1 MMASDSS
8 QTPSSR
14 LDDATLEALRA
25 ALSQYLIDD
34 TSSNQLR
41 DVLMRVATEARER
54 GILPEHV
61 LIALKNVIYNRSFP
75 AIAVHPTEWASG
87 TRLHE
92 KISTWCIEEFFS
104 ERTA

>member
-1 MMASDSS
+1 MMMASDSS

-41 DVLMRVATEARER
+41 EVLMRVATEARER
-54 GILPEHV
+54 AILPEHV
-61 LIALKNVIYNRSFP
+61 LIALKNVWSALPEVRNTP
-75 AIAVHPTEWASG
+75 ATTQQI
-87 TRLHE
+87 RLLQRVV
-92 KISTWCIEEFFS
+92 TMCIKEYYS
-104 ERTA
+104 S